1 MSSMSDLERQSLRYF
16 TQRECD
22 PQWQAFLSAL
32 SDELSQQLSLPELRG
47 FFYAIGARM
56 AAQSPVEAGAS
67 LADMERAFNGWLSP
81 RNWGFVQIEDRQN
94 ALEFLHSCAP
104 LRAAF
109 GAQGMAAAGAIFE
122 GLYGTWLQ
130 QVGIEDELELRQV
143 GAAEGV
149 ADTLRFRLAHRSLFA

>member
-1 MSSMSDLERQSLRYF
+1 MSSMSDLEQQSLRYF

-32 SDELSQQLSLPELRG
+32 SAELSEQLSLPELRG
-47 FFYAIGARM
+47 FFYAVGARM
-56 AAQSPVEAGAS
+56 AAQSPVESGTS
-67 LADMERAFNGWLSP
+67 LNDMEQAFNRWLSL
-81 RNWGFVQIEDRQN
+81 RNWGFVKIEDRHN

-109 GAQGMAAAGAIFE
+109 GEQGMVAAGAIIE
-122 GLYGTWLQ
+122 GLYSAWLQ
-130 QVGIEDELELRQV
+130 QVGIEEQLELRQIGV
-143 GAAEGV
+143 AEGI